1 MEDRQQC
8 THNCLHGRP
17 LRSCLRLRRRLS
29 LITPDQGVPL
39 HAVHHCRISG
49 PRMATQTARASVTA
63 EALSW
68 PGAWSSQSAPL
79 PFARSQAGVRQ
90 SSWHAVY
97 LLGRKA
103 AASEISECAEYHAG
117 RMGRGTARTLQ
128 RTYRHAMPTA
138 KPLHVHSSSCQRERP
153 GSVADAPHRHAWSCR
168 VAAVSRVAASRSAF
182 PPDGSCFPPHVCM

>member
-1 MEDRQQC
+1 VSHIIPPTPQVAVWSLRRSSFASHGMEDRQQC

-90 SSWHAVY
+90 SSGMQYTYWVGRLRLRRSPSAQNIMLVAWGAAQPAHCKGHIDTPCLQPSRCTCTAAHA
-97 LLGRKA
+97 
-103 AASEISECAEYHAG
+103 
-117 RMGRGTARTLQ
+117 
-128 RTYRHAMPTA
+128 
-138 KPLHVHSSSCQRERP
+138 RER
-153 GSVADAPHRHAWSCR
+153 GL
-168 VAAVSRVAASRSAF
+168 AA
-182 PPDGSCFPPHVCM
+182 